1 MVLVRKVLRH
11 EKEAI
16 VLPTHRPGRSRFS
29 LLRFDEIEERP
40 AVRRPTPFEGGALL
54 QRHASNRAEIHGVS
68 YVFPIPDDAALTD
81 FVTPTTPEQ

>member
-1 MVLVRKVLRH
+1 
-11 EKEAI
+11 
-16 VLPTHRPGRSRFS
+16 
-29 LLRFDEIEERP
+29 
-40 AVRRPTPFEGGALL
+40 LL